1 VSTIHELP
9 QTVADP
15 ATDEAPHT
23 TDRPRTGLPMAAK
36 LGIAAVALATVG
48 TGVTVAVTHRSA
60 PTAKTSDA
68 ISMPAT
74 ISGMNPL
81 PAASDPTQSQGWMA
95 KATAA
100 GKGATVVGRSYG
112 SGQPGGRTI
121 RAVAGR
127 TDLSGALEQAWAT
140 GAGTV
145 VGSDQCT
152 NNVRLTPTS
161 APRVRPT
168 VMLCWRST
176 STFSAYAVVID
187 PKATTPIPATDAATA
202 LDTLWTATAPQ

>member
-15 ATDEAPHT
+15 ATDEGPHT
-23 TDRPRTGLPMAAK
+23 TDVPRTGLPMVAK
-36 LGIAAVALATVG
+36 LGIAAVALAVVG

-60 PTAKTSDA
+60 PATRTSEA

-74 ISGMNPL
+74 MSGL
-81 PAASDPTQSQGWMA
+81 SALAATSDPTQSKGWMD
-95 KATAA
+95 KAAA
-100 GKGATVVGRSYG
+100 VGKGATVVGRSYG
-112 SGQPGGRTI
+112 TGQPGARTL
-121 RAVAGR
+121 RLVAGR
-127 TDLSGALEQAWAT
+127 TDLSGALEQAWAS

-152 NNVRLTPTS
+152 NNVRLTPTGT
-161 APRVRPT
+161 PRVRPT

-176 STFSAYAVVID
+176 STFSAYALVID
-187 PKATTPIPATDAATA
+187 PKSTSAVPATDAATA